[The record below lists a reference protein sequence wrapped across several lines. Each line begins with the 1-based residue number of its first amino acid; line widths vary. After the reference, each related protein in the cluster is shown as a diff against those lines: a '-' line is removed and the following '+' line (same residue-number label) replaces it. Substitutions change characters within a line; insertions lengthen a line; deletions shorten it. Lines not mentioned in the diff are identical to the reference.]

1 MVVLDGRAQRDLV
14 FLPEESVTG
23 KRRGE
28 GEGWV
33 EERWKGL
40 SLGGAAGV
48 RRWAPGSRE
57 GGDGKVSERGQQA
70 GFARQ
75 RLYELSCG
83 GGRAAGRGSRGE
95 IRPRRGGGRG
105 GSGGD

>member
-95 IRPRRGGGRG
+95 IRPRRGGEG

>member
-1 MVVLDGRAQRDLV
+1 MV

-40 SLGGAAGV
+40 SLVGAAGV

-57 GGDGKVSERGQQA
+57 GGDGKVSERASSGICEA
-70 GFARQ
+70 APVRAELRRRQ
-75 RLYELSCG
+75 SCRERFQG
-83 GGRAAGRGSRGE
+83 
-95 IRPRRGGGRG
+95 
-105 GSGGD
+105 